1 MKGAMRGS
9 LVLEVEGRFFF
20 WVALACFVDLAG
32 FFGIDR
38 FFWEGSIDGLER
50 V

>member
-1 MKGAMRGS
+1 MKGAMSGS
-9 LVLEVEGRFFF
+9 LVLEAKGRFFF
-20 WVALACFVDLAG
+20 WVAPACFVDLAG

-38 FFWEGSIDGLER
+38 FFREGSMEGFER